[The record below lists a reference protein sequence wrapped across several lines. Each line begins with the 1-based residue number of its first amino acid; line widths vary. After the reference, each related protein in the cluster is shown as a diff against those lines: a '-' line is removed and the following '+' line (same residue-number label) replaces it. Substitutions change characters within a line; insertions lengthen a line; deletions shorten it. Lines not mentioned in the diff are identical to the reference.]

1 MFENND
7 DRTAYIKY
15 YLPTVEIK
23 DYYAMIDGQNTF
35 GQLVK
40 NSLRTYDN
48 VWNIAVGQG
57 DDYATGCL
65 LDYNCFNNYHKMIGI
80 DLSKQQVLNAD
91 PKAIQEINFTGNLNR
106 QNAKGQNINVNTK
119 KFFIIE
125 ESKETILDFSKW
137 TFNSLWMWL
146 LILFYSNIIS
156 R

>member
-1 MFENND
+1 
-7 DRTAYIKY
+7 
-15 YLPTVEIK
+15 
-23 DYYAMIDGQNTF
+23 MIDGQNTF

>member
-1 MFENND
+1 
-7 DRTAYIKY
+7 
-15 YLPTVEIK
+15 
-23 DYYAMIDGQNTF
+23 MIDGQNIF

-119 KFFIIE
+119 N
-125 ESKETILDFSKW
+125 FS
-137 TFNSLWMWL
+137 L
-146 LILFYSNIIS
+146 LKNRKKLF
-156 R
+156 